1 MLIISSV
8 AVLLIFLIVLIL
20 FVRNSYV
27 KNIAESFFILTI
39 AAALFT
45 TTLAILL
52 YYAKYSSSFYLLN
65 KFLFLDYNLLGRFAR
80 VNVTLL
86 QISDLLSMSRIF
98 FMIGLFGFLLSI
110 TGDQEVPPSRLAMIV
125 MVLTIILML
134 LNLSP
139 IYILCMHIIRRSRVS
154 LTSAINVF
162 DLINKASMVPAIILL
177 LARWMSIRQK
187 AAAPR
192 TKRAISL
199 MSLGILFVTVDYIL
213 IMDLTPS
220 SLGNIYR
227 NPLLVTFLNNILY
240 KGWSVRRNIALIT
253 FFIIAIIGSFT
264 LIIASAVEIIRWK
277 NLRKVANLTISK
289 NVHLA
294 DTESLIAF
302 LHSVKNQIISL
313 GKFEELCTAENF
325 EEYMPVIRQITAE
338 TSHMIDKIY
347 DNAKPLSIVISYA
360 SLTECVRQAVSTVS
374 RENDTPIYF
383 HEGAQEEYAMIDV
396 QQITHAI
403 ENILYNAGDACRE
416 KPDGRIDIRFEKK
429 GVDLGQDIKEWNW
442 DRSRE
447 ITITISDNGVG
458 ISNEELSNVFQP
470 FYSTKNR
477 SHSWGMGLHHVLQIV
492 NAHRG
497 SIKINSE
504 VGEGTQVSVTLPT
517 GR

>member
-8 AVLLIFLIVLIL
+8 AVLLIFLIVLII

-187 AAAPR
+187 AAALEP
-192 TKRAISL
+192 TEGNACLFFPELDMRAL
-199 MSLGILFVTVDYIL
+199 
-213 IMDLTPS
+213 
-220 SLGNIYR
+220 R
-227 NPLLVTFLNNILY
+227 ELVNAGMEKCAGVCAAFTGGDGDWKF
-240 KGWSVRRNIALIT
+240 
-253 FFIIAIIGSFT
+253 IIGSR
-264 LIIASAVEIIRWK
+264 S
-277 NLRKVANLTISK
+277 
-289 NVHLA
+289 
-294 DTESLIAF
+294 
-302 LHSVKNQIISL
+302 
-313 GKFEELCTAENF
+313 
-325 EEYMPVIRQITAE
+325 
-338 TSHMIDKIY
+338 
-347 DNAKPLSIVISYA
+347 
-360 SLTECVRQAVSTVS
+360 
-374 RENDTPIYF
+374 
-383 HEGAQEEYAMIDV
+383 
-396 QQITHAI
+396 
-403 ENILYNAGDACRE
+403 
-416 KPDGRIDIRFEKK
+416 
-429 GVDLGQDIKEWNW
+429 VDLKQASKTILAGIRGRGGGSPEMIQGSCSAT
-442 DRSRE
+442 RAE
-447 ITITISDNGVG
+447 IQAWFSAYG
-458 ISNEELSNVFQP
+458 
-470 FYSTKNR
+470 K
-477 SHSWGMGLHHVLQIV
+477 
-492 NAHRG
+492 
-497 SIKINSE
+497 
-504 VGEGTQVSVTLPT
+504 
-517 GR
+517 